1 MAAIS
6 GAPDRRGDIMA
17 DDKRKEPGIWD
28 VLKGTYYR
36 VKDGRQIL
44 DDALTVG
51 GDEEEKK
58 RKKLRLE
65 NWQKGLRV
73 EGEKQGK

>member
-6 GAPDRRGDIMA
+6 GAPDRGDIMA

>member
-1 MAAIS
+1 
-6 GAPDRRGDIMA
+6 MA